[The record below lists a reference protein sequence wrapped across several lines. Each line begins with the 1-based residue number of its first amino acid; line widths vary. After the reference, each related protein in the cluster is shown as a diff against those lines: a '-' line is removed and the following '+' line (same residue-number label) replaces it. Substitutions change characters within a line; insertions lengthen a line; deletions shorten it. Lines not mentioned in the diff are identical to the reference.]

1 MYSESVIKLGKQL
14 PSLFTSWTGN
24 RDSLTQHNLVPIS
37 LDLRTECY
45 KRRLW
50 KLIAGTY
57 RGELKI
63 SNQHRF

>member
-37 LDLRTECY
+37 LNPRTECY
-45 KRRLW
+45 KEDFESL
-50 KLIAGTY
+50 
-57 RGELKI
+57 
-63 SNQHRF
+63 